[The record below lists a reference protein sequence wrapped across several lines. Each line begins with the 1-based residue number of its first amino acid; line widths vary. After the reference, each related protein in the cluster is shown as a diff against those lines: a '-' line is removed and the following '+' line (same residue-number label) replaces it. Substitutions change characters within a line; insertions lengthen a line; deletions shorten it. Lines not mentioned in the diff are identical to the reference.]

1 MNNMFVL
8 SSVLLA
14 LIATGAS
21 VSAESTTT
29 VVAVQKEVQVTS
41 VEYADINDP
50 SFPLLGYV
58 SIPQSAIDNDE
69 QLPAVVILPVSQI
82 KSSQVVCCV
91 CVCVRVC
98 V

>member
-1 MNNMFVL
+1 MMNNMFVL
-8 SSVLLA
+8 SSLLLA

-21 VSAESTTT
+21 VSAESTT
-29 VVAVQKEVQVTS
+29 VVAVQKEVQVSS
-41 VEYADINDP
+41 VDYVDINDP
-50 SFPLLGYV
+50 DFPLLGYV